1 MGFKMKSI
9 WIAKKDDSDS
19 SEDSENSINSEKGE
33 NDELNYIEEKDYD
46 INIKEHKKEIKD
58 KLNNM
63 CNDYYSK
70 NNECIFPGSNID
82 KVPKKR
88 KNETLNNEYASFHN
102 EAFKKK
108 EEIYPKKNNV
118 KKNYK

>member
-1 MGFKMKSI
+1 MGFQDEEYLDC
-9 WIAKKDDSDS
+9 KKDDSDS

-46 INIKEHKKEIKD
+46 INIKEHKKEIRD

-70 NNECIFPGSNID
+70 NNENIFHDNNID

-88 KNETLNNEYASFHN
+88 KNETLNNEYARFLN
-102 EAFKKK
+102 EAFRK
-108 EEIYPKKNNV
+108 
-118 KKNYK
+118 

>member
-1 MGFKMKSI
+1 MGFQDEEYLDC
-9 WIAKKDDSDS
+9 KKDDSDS

-33 NDELNYIEEKDYD
+33 NDELNYIEEKDCD

-70 NNECIFPGSNID
+70 NNENIFHDNNID
-82 KVPKKR
+82 KVPKK
-88 KNETLNNEYASFHN
+88 KNETLNNDLHVFLMKYL
-102 EAFKKK
+102 KKRRK
-108 EEIYPKKNNV
+108 FIQKK
-118 KKNYK
+118 